1 MKLFSFSL
9 WLSFSLSSRLNN
21 CFSCFYV
28 FVHQAHFCHFLHIR
42 WSHIIREIRVIRV
55 QVKKV
60 FSCFVS
66 HHSLAEAMLEFCA
79 LKIFIGS

>member
-28 FVHQAHFCHFLHIR
+28 FVHQAHFCHFLHIP
-42 WSHIIREIRVIRV
+42 WTHIIREIRAIRV
-55 QVKKV
+55 QVKKG
-60 FSCFVS
+60 
-66 HHSLAEAMLEFCA
+66 EILEFCA
-79 LKIFIGS
+79 LKIFTGS